1 MAKVKWTA
9 VVLTCPSNTWTH
21 TLQTE
26 LEARQAKGQID
37 KEVILL
43 TVDDPKTTVG
53 SGGATINALLTV
65 IEHISARQ
73 GYTVINPDVLEG
85 VNILILHHGTTYSYD
100 ACGRPFT
107 TLPAKFSSAD
117 ADGLVCNLDVLF
129 RLITDKLSAGAP
141 PGVWVSSLDMLLA
154 VPAGTELSWNAC
166 DACLLTMPAKIQY
179 AKDHGVC
186 RIDTQDMVE
195 DILYKRG
202 EGELQAC
209 QTHSGT
215 VPVVCG
221 IVYLSAAVSEKLLSF
236 YTKPPLDACTYFG
249 LDSGQPP
256 LKLSLFFD
264 VLLPMTTAVSEA
276 DFVQGERS
284 SMFGQPGSGAGAGDS
299 SNGMSFVRKL
309 LWKELHGYRLR
320 AMVVEGGE
328 VHYLTDLASEHKKM
342 LLRPPIAMEKDGL
355 TWKRIT
361 QADISSEVQME
372 EDSTVINSVLK
383 GGVTVGKKT
392 VVSHSLLSGN
402 IGIGRDSL
410 ISGVSLEQAKKAV
423 RFADSMVVQA
433 FNICLRTLG
442 TTRNV
447 LTVHGL
453 FDNIKVPTW
462 KSKVTFCNEPW
473 LVFLNRTGISNE
485 DLWGAEVVNMDQTV
499 FNAKLFPVFHATE
512 VVGLKE
518 ILWLQGQLTDTATRD
533 ILKRYGQ
540 YSVLFPVFHATEIV
554 GLKEILWLQGQL
566 ADTATRDMLKRWRSS
581 WRLSLAEILA
591 IVDLQAELTWRKSL
605 FYKVAEMEVER
616 VLSQSLN
623 QGFSSLYRS
632 AAVDG
637 FSRHILTMLDTVA
650 SQATDP
656 GIAARTLANI
666 ADVMGC
672 MAGSVGGLRSGPAAN
687 QSWRKAFNFLENKDF
702 AKGVSALAKERALWL
717 DRPDLLIRAARH
729 YEGAAQILIRHAVMT
744 AKQFF
749 SVGQGELPPL
759 GKWVQADCPA
769 RIDISGGWSDT
780 PPITY
785 EHGGAVTIV
794 GVLIDGKRPTG
805 CKVRR
810 IEEPIIRLELVGNGE
825 VSSVVVCKE
834 LSDMEDYFQPHA
846 PGALLK
852 AAFVCCNMVNLT
864 SPTPLAQQLSAAYG
878 GGFEMQSWSNLP
890 HGSGMGTSSILAGS
904 VLAALLT
911 ASGKSYDIKG
921 LIHAVLYLEQLLT
934 TGGGWQDQIGGLKG
948 GVHLGLSEAKLPLYV
963 EPVDLK
969 IAPHHI
975 LEFNSRLLL
984 IYTGKTRLARN
995 LLQDVVRNWY
1005 ARNPFIISTEDSL
1018 VLLAQECSH
1027 AFIDGDFDKVGQ
1039 CVGHYWEMKKR
1050 IAPGCDF
1057 DTVGQCVGQYWE
1069 MKKRMAP
1076 GCESQ
1081 TIAQIMR
1088 ALQPYVLG
1096 MCSSGAGGGGF
1107 IYGILRHGSMRK
1119 EAVEVLGRQTG
1130 LEDAKVYEAT
1140 IDTKGLTVTV
1150 EP

>member
-1 MAKVKWTA
+1 MGKMKWTA
-9 VVLTCPSNTWTH
+9 VVLTCSNHNWTH

-37 KEVILL
+37 KDVILL

-65 IEHISARQ
+65 VEHISARR
-73 GYTVINPDVLEG
+73 GFTVINPDVLEG
-85 VNILILHHGTTYSYD
+85 ANILILHHGTTYSYD

-107 TLPAKFSSAD
+107 TLPAKFSSSD
-117 ADGLVCNLDVLF
+117 ADGLVCNLDILF
-129 RLITDKLSAGAP
+129 KLITEKISVGAP

-154 VPAGTELSWNAC
+154 IPAGTDLQLRAC

-186 RIDTQDMVE
+186 KVDTQGMVE
-195 DILYKRG
+195 DILYQRG
-202 EGELQAC
+202 EEVLEVC
-209 QTHSGT
+209 QRQDGT

-221 IVYLSAAVSEKLLSF
+221 IVYLSTAVSGKVLTF

-284 SMFGQPGSGAGAGDS
+284 SFYGKPGTGAGDS
-299 SNGMSFVRKL
+299 KDSMTIARRL
-309 LWKELHGYRLR
+309 LWKELHGYRL
-320 AMVVEGGE
+320 AALTVEGGE
-328 VHYLTDLASEHKKM
+328 VHYLTNLASEHKKM
-342 LLRPPIAMEKDGL
+342 LLRSPVAMERDGL
-355 TWKRIT
+355 TWKNVT
-361 QADISSEVQME
+361 QADIGSEVQME
-372 EDSTVINSVLK
+372 EDTTVINSVLK
-383 GGVTVGKKT
+383 GEIIVGTKT
-392 VVSHSLLSGN
+392 VVSHSLLTGSIMVGK
-402 IGIGRDSL
+402 DS
-410 ISGVSLEQAKKAV
+410 IVSGVNLDYIRKRVQ
-423 RFADSMVVQA
+423 FADSMVLQA

-447 LTVHGL
+447 LTVHGR
-453 FDNIKVPTW
+453 FDNIKAPTW
-462 KSKVTFCNEPW
+462 KTNVTFCNEPW
-473 LVFLNRTGISNE
+473 LVFLNRTGICNE
-485 DLWGAEVVNMDQTV
+485 DLWGTEVVPTDQTV
-499 FNAKLFPVFHATE
+499 LNAKLFPVFHATDN
-512 VVGLKE
+512 VGLKE
-518 ILWLQGQLTDTATRD
+518 ILWLQGQLTDD
-533 ILKRYGQ
+533 P
-540 YSVLFPVFHATEIV
+540 S
-554 GLKEILWLQGQL
+554 
-566 ADTATRDMLKRWRSS
+566 RDMLTRWRSS

-591 IVDLQAELTWRKSL
+591 IVDLQAELSWRKSL
-605 FYKVAEMEVER
+605 FYKVAETEVEQA
-616 VLSQSLN
+616 LTKSLN
-623 QGFSSLYRS
+623 RGFNDLYRS

-637 FSRHILTMLDTVA
+637 FSQQILTMLDRVA
-650 SQATDP
+650 SQTTDP
-656 GIAARTLANI
+656 GMAARTLANI

-672 MAGSVGGLRSGPAAN
+672 MAGPVGGLRSGPAAN

-702 AKGVSALAKERALWL
+702 AKGVAALAKERALWL
-717 DRPDLLIRAARH
+717 DRPDHLIRAARH

-749 SVGQGELPPL
+749 NLGQGQLPPL

-785 EHGGAVTIV
+785 EHGGAVTMV
-794 GVLIDGKRPTG
+794 GVLINGKRPIG

-810 IEEPIIRLELVGNGE
+810 IQEPVIRLELVGNGE
-825 VSSVVVCKE
+825 VSSVVVCRE
-834 LSDMEDYFQPHA
+834 LTDMEDYCQPHA
-846 PGALLK
+846 PGSLLK
-852 AAFVCCNMVNLT
+852 AAFVCCDMVNVT
-864 SPTPLAQQLSAAYG
+864 SPTPLAQQLTTAFG

-890 HGSGMGTSSILAGS
+890 HGSGMGTSSILSGA

-911 ASGKSYDIKG
+911 AGGKSYDIKG

-948 GVHLGLSEAKLPLYV
+948 GIHLGLSEAKLPLYV
-963 EPVDLK
+963 EPVDLQ
-969 IAPHHI
+969 IPAHNI
-975 LEFNSRLLL
+975 QEFNNRLLL

-1005 ARNPFIISTEDSL
+1005 ARNPHIVSTEDAL
-1018 VLLAQECSH
+1018 VLLAQDCSH
-1027 AFIDGDFDKVGQ
+1027 AFIDGDFDKVGH
-1039 CVGHYWEMKKR
+1039 CVAR
-1050 IAPGCDF
+1050 
-1057 DTVGQCVGQYWE
+1057 YWE

-1081 TIAQIMR
+1081 TIAQIMQ
-1088 ALQPYVLG
+1088 ALRPYMLG

-1107 IYGILRHGSMRK
+1107 IYGILRHGNMRA
-1119 EAVEVLGRQTG
+1119 EAIEVLSKQTG
-1130 LEDAKVYEAT
+1130 LEEARVYEAT
-1140 IDTKGLTVTV
+1140 IDTKGLTVSI
-1150 EP
+1150 ES